1 MDEGS
6 GIARP
11 YLPDCLQAVG
21 MFGCWA
27 EDGATGLVVADPAVA
42 KLYGIPYPDL
52 VNGDPLERYAEAV
65 HPADRAGFM
74 IAVATASRRGAPFAA
89 QYRIRTSA
97 GVRFVHDYGVFT
109 VDAAGRPLRGQ
120 GIVID
125 VTHQH
130 TEIEA
135 SQELAA
141 HGMPSEILREQVALL
156 AEHVIAAS
164 EITRLFPSAKLRS
177 LTDPL
182 LWEVGRLLAWSSQQR

>member
-1 MDEGS
+1 MGGGS
-6 GIARP
+6 STARP
-11 YLPDCLQAVG
+11 SMPDCLRASGVV
-21 MFGCWA
+21 GCWA

-52 VNGDPLERYAEAV
+52 DNGDPLERYAEGV
-65 HPADRAGFM
+65 HPADRAAFM

-89 QYRIRTSA
+89 HYRVRTSA
-97 GVRFVHDYGVFT
+97 GVRFVHDYGAFT
-109 VDAAGRPLRGQ
+109 LDAAGRPLRGQ

-135 SQELAA
+135 YQEVAA
-141 HGMPSEILREQVALL
+141 HGMPSEVVREQVALL

-164 EITRLFPSAKLRS
+164 EITRLFPSARLRS

-182 LWEVGRLLAWSSQQR
+182 LWEVGRLLAWSNQE